1 MLINSSKH
9 INDDFFIINNNI
21 KFNSPLLDDLTK
33 AIMISASRQDYNFAL
48 MSALMTINLFV
59 TREVITPTSS
69 SMIMYVI
76 LLANSGYGKDR
87 FLKAPANI
95 LMATGQDNI
104 NIRMS
109 ISSVPALEKSFS
121 LSKILYH
128 QLDEIGGL
136 IHRLTKAKFSN
147 IELNLDSYLKRAWS
161 IEANDMEF
169 TTETKDRNSEL
180 LEYPILNIYGCS
192 TEKSLYSSLSKI
204 ALHDGFYNRFL
215 IVEASKVKKN
225 RDRVPLFLCQSIIEG
240 LAKFNTLSEYST
252 RKHEILIPAFKV
264 PWDSDEVKQRFYNF
278 ENEIENILDESE
290 DIHSLFVRLPEM
302 AIRIATLIAVSRD
315 YQYARVKMD
324 DLEYAI
330 NFVKLSG
337 NTSLKKVKTLISDN
351 AYEALRTRV
360 LGLIESNGIQ
370 GISGRN
376 ICRKL
381 SINKQLRDRIISD
394 LIDFD
399 AIIENKYIKIG
410 KDNKSKKMVLF
421 FSNSE
426 LVRNKLNETSEE
438 TIWDLNKNYA

>member
-192 TEKSLYSSLSKI
+192 TEKSLYSLSL
-204 ALHDGFYNRFL
+204 
-215 IVEASKVKKN
+215 
-225 RDRVPLFLCQSIIEG
+225 
-240 LAKFNTLSEYST
+240 
-252 RKHEILIPAFKV
+252 
-264 PWDSDEVKQRFYNF
+264 
-278 ENEIENILDESE
+278 
-290 DIHSLFVRLPEM
+290 IH
-302 AIRIATLIAVSRD
+302 I
-315 YQYARVKMD
+315 
-324 DLEYAI
+324 
-330 NFVKLSG
+330 
-337 NTSLKKVKTLISDN
+337 
-351 AYEALRTRV
+351 
-360 LGLIESNGIQ
+360 
-370 GISGRN
+370 
-376 ICRKL
+376 
-381 SINKQLRDRIISD
+381 
-394 LIDFD
+394 
-399 AIIENKYIKIG
+399 
-410 KDNKSKKMVLF
+410 
-421 FSNSE
+421 
-426 LVRNKLNETSEE
+426 
-438 TIWDLNKNYA
+438 